1 LYFQHTVNP
10 RFAYLSHNL
19 FIFSEEIDTVEPK
32 PTTMTEKLRK
42 DLLSNYNPYSLPVL
56 HEEHRV
62 AVFMRLTFHHVE
74 LVSLKSNMVFDSEE
88 MLYRLQLG
96 HRLTDWKQNE

>member
-1 LYFQHTVNP
+1 MYFQHIVNP
-10 RFAYLSHNL
+10 RFACLSLKL

-42 DLLSNYNPYSLPVL
+42 DLLSSYNPYSLPVL
-56 HEEHRV
+56 HEENRV
-62 AVFMRLTFHHVE
+62 AVFMRLIFHHVE
-74 LVSLKSNMVFDSEE
+74 LVSLKPNIVFDSEE

-96 HRLTDWKQNE
+96 HRLTDWKQNK

>member
-1 LYFQHTVNP
+1 MILVFPTYSQPQICLYISI
-10 RFAYLSHNL
+10 YSL
-19 FIFSEEIDTVEPK
+19 IFSEEIDTVEPK

-42 DLLSNYNPYSLPVL
+42 DLLSSYNPYSLPVL

-74 LVSLKSNMVFDSEE
+74 LVSKKSNIVTTLEE
-88 MLYRLQLG
+88 KLYRL
-96 HRLTDWKQNE
+96 